1 MTASKALDASPSGPS
16 LSGAEELQKVF
27 KTLADPTRVRI
38 LRLLEQEE
46 LIVGELMDILGMAQ
60 SRVSRHLAVL
70 REAGLLADRREGTFV
85 VYRLRLP
92 TSGPWRDAWTLSRTS
107 LAADPTASRDDT
119 LLRRTLAARSSTGGR
134 NFFDVVGPEWD
145 ALRSVLGDDL
155 LRARATAA
163 LVSPGLRVADIGT
176 GTGILALELADLG
189 LDVIGID
196 RSEAM
201 LETAREKW
209 AAVTP
214 GATGSIE
221 FRTGDAHE
229 LPFETASVDAAFAHM
244 VLHSLED
251 PERAIQEMARIV
263 RPGGRVILVDF
274 MPHEHQW
281 MKSELGLVW
290 LGFAPETLT
299 CWLDAAGLDAVRI
312 HQHAP
317 DLKRDLPASFV
328 AAARKPESPD
338 S

>member
-1 MTASKALDASPSGPS
+1 MTTSGTMGTAAAP
-16 LSGAEELQKVF
+16 SGAEELQKVF

-46 LIVGELMDILGMAQ
+46 LIVGELMDVLGMAQ

-85 VYRLRLP
+85 AYRLILP
-92 TSGPWRDAWTLSRTS
+92 DAGPWREAWTLSRNS
-107 LAADPTASRDDT
+107 LASDPTANRDDT
-119 LLRRTLAARSSTGGR
+119 LLRRTLAARRASGRR
-134 NFFDVVGPEWD
+134 NFFDVIGPEWD

-176 GTGILALELADLG
+176 GTGILALELAELG
-189 LDVIGID
+189 LDVVGID

-201 LETAREKW
+201 LEAARQKW
-209 AAVTP
+209 NAIAADEP
-214 GATGSIE
+214 GRVE
-221 FRTGDAHE
+221 FRLGDAHE
-229 LPFETASVDAAFAHM
+229 LPLESASVDAVFAHM
-244 VLHSLED
+244 VLHSIEE
-251 PERAIQEMARIV
+251 PEPAIQEMARVV
-263 RPGGRVILVDF
+263 RPGGQVIIVDF
-274 MPHEHQW
+274 MPHEHEW
-281 MKSELGLVW
+281 MRQELGLLW
-290 LGFAPETLT
+290 LGFSTETIAS
-299 CWLDAAGLDAVRI
+299 WIDAAGLEAPRI

-328 AAARKPESPD
+328 AASHKPESSD